1 MIRNIHNLVLKLL
14 CIISL
19 HFLCFLELQSIRQ
32 EGDDILIKA
41 GCVSSFYI
49 LIVQSYLHEIGRN
62 HNWLL
67 HLYPR
72 STEKRKSHSK
82 NRFVAK
88 NFQYFFDYTYLPKIK
103 N

>member
-1 MIRNIHNLVLKLL
+1 M
-14 CIISL
+14 
-19 HFLCFLELQSIRQ
+19 
-32 EGDDILIKA
+32 IKA

-82 NRFVAK
+82 NRFVFK
-88 NFQYFFDYTYLPKIK
+88 NFQYFFGYINLLRIE